1 MLNILKERNY
11 IVHVFYFFIPLE
23 SQNEQQFVEIELS
36 CLITDYDYSITGV
49 HWVGRMYQGNI
60 FRPYILSP
68 FYLSQTIHSYISQYH
83 NLTYNDIS
91 FLYFLALLSLN
102 SNKTYIIHEDVL
114 YLYNYHDR
122 YILFKIFKF
131 SF

>member
-49 HWVGRMYQGNI
+49 H
-60 FRPYILSP
+60 
-68 FYLSQTIHSYISQYH
+68 
-83 NLTYNDIS
+83 
-91 FLYFLALLSLN
+91 
-102 SNKTYIIHEDVL
+102 
-114 YLYNYHDR
+114 
-122 YILFKIFKF
+122 
-131 SF
+131 